1 MNQTRQLR
9 VDINVECTF
18 CASAKLLILFV
29 FSFPGLS
36 NGLKSESSTST
47 LSSQRRN
54 DVTHQNVDSQPSKEV
69 NRSKSFQRDA
79 KSEESVNRNKNFQR
93 DAKSDESDIEDEEE
107 ERHLRH
113 KLLPEGDDFK
123 IVFISSDSSKESE
136 LNSSLE
142 ACPEPEAQLE
152 KEATEQQNGEAN
164 MDWSGGQ
171 RSKAEFAATSR

>member
-1 MNQTRQLR
+1 
-9 VDINVECTF
+9 
-18 CASAKLLILFV
+18 
-29 FSFPGLS
+29 
-36 NGLKSESSTST
+36 
-47 LSSQRRN
+47 
-54 DVTHQNVDSQPSKEV
+54 
-69 NRSKSFQRDA
+69 
-79 KSEESVNRNKNFQR
+79 VNRNKSFLLDTKS
-93 DAKSDESDIEDEEE
+93 DAKSDANSDESDEEE

-152 KEATEQQNGEAN
+152 KEAAEQTGEAN